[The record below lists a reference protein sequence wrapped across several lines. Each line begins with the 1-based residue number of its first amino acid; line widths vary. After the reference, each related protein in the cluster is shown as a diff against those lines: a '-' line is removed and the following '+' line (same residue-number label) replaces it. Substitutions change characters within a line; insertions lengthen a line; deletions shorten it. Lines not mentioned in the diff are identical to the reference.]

1 MIKIPVFFVI
11 IFTLLLYSIAFKL
24 RLQGLPESIYVFIAT
39 VIFTIALV
47 IDYIRKE
54 IKYRKF
60 CRDFLGLIKLSIV
73 NRENDI
79 LDELMH
85 LNNRQ
90 VKSRVYYP
98 GFSYWFDQVFI
109 PSYNVGDRDVITVRD
124 KRYGTLLGFALLK
137 VGAENKICNLS
148 PLVDGVGMT
157 QTILDSA
164 LLYYNRDFTIDVPIT
179 PETIKLHSKLH
190 SLGFEALHH
199 GLSKDHV
206 SQITYIKDRNLGW
219 I

>member
-1 MIKIPVFFVI
+1 M
-11 IFTLLLYSIAFKL
+11 
-24 RLQGLPESIYVFIAT
+24 
-39 VIFTIALV
+39 
-47 IDYIRKE
+47 
-54 IKYRKF
+54 
-60 CRDFLGLIKLSIV
+60 IKLSIV
-73 NRENDI
+73 NREDNI
-79 LDELMH
+79 LDELIH
-85 LNNRQ
+85 LNQQQ

-157 QTILDSA
+157 QAILDSA

-179 PETIKLHSKLH
+179 SETIKLHSKLH
-190 SLGFEALHH
+190 SLGFEVLHH

>member
-1 MIKIPVFFVI
+1 M
-11 IFTLLLYSIAFKL
+11 
-24 RLQGLPESIYVFIAT
+24 
-39 VIFTIALV
+39 
-47 IDYIRKE
+47 
-54 IKYRKF
+54 
-60 CRDFLGLIKLSIV
+60 IKLSIV
-73 NRENDI
+73 NREDNI
-79 LDELMH
+79 LDELTH
-85 LNNRQ
+85 LNQQQ

-157 QTILDSA
+157 QAILDSA
-164 LLYYNRDFTIDVPIT
+164 LLYYNRDFTIDVLIPS
-179 PETIKLHSKLH
+179 ETIKLHSKLH

-199 GLSKDHV
+199 GLSEDHV

>member
-1 MIKIPVFFVI
+1 M
-11 IFTLLLYSIAFKL
+11 
-24 RLQGLPESIYVFIAT
+24 
-39 VIFTIALV
+39 
-47 IDYIRKE
+47 
-54 IKYRKF
+54 
-60 CRDFLGLIKLSIV
+60 IKLSIV

-85 LNNRQ
+85 LNKQQ

-98 GFSYWFDQVFI
+98 GFGIWFNDVFT
-109 PSYNVGDRDVITVRD
+109 PSYINGDRDVITVRD

-137 VGAENKICNLS
+137 IGDENKICNLS
-148 PLVDGVGMT
+148 PLVDGVGMS
-157 QTILDSA
+157 QAILDAS
-164 LLYYNRDFTIDVPIT
+164 LLYYSKDFTIDVPIT
-179 PETIKLHSKLH
+179 PETLKLHSKLNT
-190 SLGFEALHH
+190 LGFEVLEH